1 MLEHLE
7 KRERGDVDHLSRV
20 HLLHRGP
27 LWNITAHG
35 EWRVKSGDYKR
46 NRCVHKRCGW
56 RLGGTYTTLE
66 PTSLAVTR
74 WTRTTSHTLLEPLM
88 PIHTTFRSHDTPCRT
103 HTHTHTHTH
112 IHTQSH
118 RSSSWF
124 GIRHQPSGNNHI
136 HKGTTQ
142 GIYCEA
148 RWEHHVKEKEKRCM
162 SLACGLVPPTHPQP
176 ASGPATCEVALNI
189 PFRQISFLFSRII
202 HFHHH
207 TNNQHK

>member
-1 MLEHLE
+1 MWLEV
-7 KRERGDVDHLSRV
+7 G
-20 HLLHRGP
+20 
-27 LWNITAHG
+27 WNIH
-35 EWRVKSGDYKR
+35 
-46 NRCVHKRCGW
+46 HF
-56 RLGGTYTTLE
+56 GTNQPCRHTMDKNDITYSIRATDANTHDIQ
-66 PTSLAVTR
+66 VTR
-74 WTRTTSHTLLEPLM
+74 HTL
-88 PIHTTFRSHDTPCRT
+88 S